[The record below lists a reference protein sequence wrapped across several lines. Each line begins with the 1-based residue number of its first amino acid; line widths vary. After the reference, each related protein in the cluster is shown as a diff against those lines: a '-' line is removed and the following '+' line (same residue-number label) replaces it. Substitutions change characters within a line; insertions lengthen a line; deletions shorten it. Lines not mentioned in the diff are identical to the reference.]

1 MLQGLAGWP
10 VRTQTSVPAGER
22 RNHVFQPRRIAQRQ
36 HVALACGVE
45 RIAAPVAH
53 RAARAFDHRHQRR
66 VVVELQPRLADDV
79 ELPGRQDAEPSVHVV
94 VNVDGAAVSMLVDSI
109 GDVVDAGSSSFERP
123 PDTLDEWVRE
133 LILGVHKL
141 EGRLLLVLDVVK
153 ATDVAPALAA

>member
-1 MLQGLAGWP
+1 MTQFCTFKLGDLHFGIETLHVQEVIRNREMTRIPLAPGAVRGLINLRGQIVTAIDLG
-10 VRTQTSVPAGER
+10 
-22 RNHVFQPRRIAQRQ
+22 QR
-36 HVALACGVE
+36 L
-45 RIAAPVAH
+45 
-53 RAARAFDHRHQRR
+53 
-66 VVVELQPRLADDV
+66 
-79 ELPGRQDAEPSVHVV
+79 ELPGRDEAEPSVHVV

-153 ATDVAPALAA
+153 ATDVAPALAG

>member
-1 MLQGLAGWP
+1 MTQFCTFTLGDLHFGIETLHVQEVIRNREMTTIPLAPGAVRGLINLRGQIVTAIDLG
-10 VRTQTSVPAGER
+10 
-22 RNHVFQPRRIAQRQ
+22 QR
-36 HVALACGVE
+36 L
-45 RIAAPVAH
+45 
-53 RAARAFDHRHQRR
+53 
-66 VVVELQPRLADDV
+66 ELS
-79 ELPGRQDAEPSVHVV
+79 GREHAEPSVHVV

-109 GDVVDAGSSSFERP
+109 GDVVDAGTSSFERP